1 MITTFR
7 GEYSWLSN
15 FATLERPLTL
25 AFGEAVSVEHA
36 YQAAKCVHLSDA
48 MEVAKHPAQGLKRFV
63 KTKELKNFDR
73 ATKRRVMRCLL
84 KYKFSDANPTFK
96 ERLLQTGNEYIEEG
110 NVWGDTFWG
119 VDMRTGIG
127 DNNLGL
133 LIMDIREELMNENSK

>member
-25 AFGEAVSVEHA
+25 AFGEAISVEHA
-36 YQAAKCVHLSDA
+36 YQAAKCVHLADA
-48 MEVAKHPAQGLKRFV
+48 IEVAKHPSQGLKRFV

-119 VDMRTGIG
+119 VDIRTGIG